1 MIKIIRTCSVKIDN
15 VIQHLRPGEI
25 LCLPLSKELKI
36 VKTGYAETLAVD
48 ASEYHKLC
56 EELAEKDPRGGCWD
70 WVVQHQPEIWQRF
83 MQAFFAADVAVARSA
98 FDEAVSA
105 WKVASNG

>member
-1 MIKIIRTCSVKIDN
+1 
-15 VIQHLRPGEI
+15 
-25 LCLPLSKELKI
+25 
-36 VKTGYAETLAVD
+36 
-48 ASEYHKLC
+48 
-56 EELAEKDPRGGCWD
+56 
-70 WVVQHQPEIWQRF
+70 VQHQPEIWQRF